1 MKQVLQ
7 VLLFVAIVVMGYLVI
22 DSVNQ
27 PIRFN
32 KAKEERKSAVVQ
44 NLVDIRTAQV
54 AFKNKYGH
62 YTSSFDSLIAFVKL
76 DSLPM
81 VNKQG
86 ALTDSMIEAGITEE
100 KAIKLGIIIRDTSYV
115 TVKSEIFGEDYP
127 IDSLPLVPYTKQDSF
142 SLEAGIVT
150 TASNV
155 KVRVFEASVLNDV
168 YLNGLEKQ
176 EVVNMNA
183 LAAKYEKFPG
193 LKVGNILEANNNA
206 GNWE

>member
-7 VLLFVAIVVMGYLVI
+7 VLLFVAIVVMGYLVV

-32 KAKEERKSAVVQ
+32 KAKQERKDAVVSK
-44 NLVDIRTAQV
+44 LVDIRTAQV

-62 YTSSFDSLIAFVKL
+62 FTASFDSLITFVKL

-81 VNKQG
+81 VNRQG
-86 ALTDSMIEAGITEE
+86 ALTDSMIEAGLTEQ

-115 TVKSEIFGEDYP
+115 SVKTELFGADYP
-127 IDSLPLVPYTKQDSF
+127 IDSLPLVPF
-142 SLEAGIVT
+142 SSKDTFVMESGIVT
-150 TASNV
+150 TASSVEV
-155 KVRVFEASVLNDV
+155 KVFEASVKNDI
-168 YLNGLEKQ
+168 YLRGLDKQ
-176 EVVNMNA
+176 EIVNMNA
-183 LAAKYEKFPG
+183 LAFKYERFAG
-193 LKVGNILEANNNA
+193 LKVGDILEANNNA